1 MVRSVPVLL
10 LLGLVAACDKG
21 KSLPPPPAASQPK
34 EEESTP
40 SIKTP
45 IGVPKELGARVA
57 EVWPGIEAQG
67 KIFVARFNEALS
79 ARSSGDLAKMD
90 EAVQAAQ
97 QAYINATEGWNEI
110 YYSVDDL
117 PEDQAERCRR
127 FLRKWNKQ
135 VDGWTKQAKALK
147 EFSRAK

>member
-10 LLGLVAACDKG
+10 LLALVAACDKG
-21 KSLPPPPAASQPK
+21 TSIPPPPVSEPVQ
-34 EEESTP
+34 ESAP

-57 EVWPGIEAQG
+57 EAWPGIEEQG
-67 KIFVARFNEALS
+67 KIFVARFHEAS
-79 ARSSGDLAKMD
+79 AARSSGDLAKMD
-90 EAVQAAQ
+90 VAVQAAK
-97 QAYINATEGWNEI
+97 QAYMQATEGWNEI

-117 PEDQAERCRR
+117 PEEQAERCRR

>member
-1 MVRSVPVLL
+1 MARSVPVLIL
-10 LLGLVAACDKG
+10 LAFVAACDKG
-21 KSLPPPPAASQPK
+21 KSLPPPPAAPQPK
-34 EEESTP
+34 VEESTP

-45 IGVPKELGARVA
+45 IGVPKDLGARVA
-57 EVWPGIEAQG
+57 EAWPAIEEQG
-67 KIFVARFNEALS
+67 KLFVKRFNEAS
-79 ARSSGDLAKMD
+79 AARSSGDLAKMD

-97 QAYINATEGWNEI
+97 QAYIKATESWNEI